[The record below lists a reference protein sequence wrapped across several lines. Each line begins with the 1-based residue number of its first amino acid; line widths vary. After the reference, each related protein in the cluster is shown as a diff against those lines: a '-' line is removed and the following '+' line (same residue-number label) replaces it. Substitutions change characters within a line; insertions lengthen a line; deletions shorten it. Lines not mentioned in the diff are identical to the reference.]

1 MAELQGRVLK
11 NYNGYYYLKVE
22 GESEPYTCKVKG
34 KMKKNRFSLATGD
47 IACFEVSSSEK
58 REGMITGVLPRR
70 NFLPRPTLANLD
82 LFVAAFACAAP
93 DFSFL
98 LADKLLALAEL
109 AKIPAILVLNKEDN
123 APAGLIEQV
132 KAVYEPIGY
141 EVYTLSAQNGT
152 GVEALRERL
161 RGKICAF
168 GGPSGVG
175 KSSTINA
182 IDSSVDL
189 RTGEVSEKIGRGKH
203 TTRVAELLVLSGG
216 GFVVDTPG
224 FSFTEFI
231 EMNPEDLRFQ
241 YREFRDILAGCHFS
255 SCIHQKEPQCA
266 VKNAVTAGTIAAS
279 RYESYCELLQ
289 EIQQTKRRF

>member
-98 LADKLLALAEL
+98 LADSCWRWQSWRK
-109 AKIPAILVLNKEDN
+109 
-123 APAGLIEQV
+123 
-132 KAVYEPIGY
+132 
-141 EVYTLSAQNGT
+141 
-152 GVEALRERL
+152 
-161 RGKICAF
+161 F
-168 GGPSGVG
+168 
-175 KSSTINA
+175 
-182 IDSSVDL
+182 
-189 RTGEVSEKIGRGKH
+189 
-203 TTRVAELLVLSGG
+203 
-216 GFVVDTPG
+216 
-224 FSFTEFI
+224 
-231 EMNPEDLRFQ
+231 LRFWCST
-241 YREFRDILAGCHFS
+241 RRI
-255 SCIHQKEPQCA
+255 
-266 VKNAVTAGTIAAS
+266 T
-279 RYESYCELLQ
+279 LL
-289 EIQQTKRRF
+289 RA